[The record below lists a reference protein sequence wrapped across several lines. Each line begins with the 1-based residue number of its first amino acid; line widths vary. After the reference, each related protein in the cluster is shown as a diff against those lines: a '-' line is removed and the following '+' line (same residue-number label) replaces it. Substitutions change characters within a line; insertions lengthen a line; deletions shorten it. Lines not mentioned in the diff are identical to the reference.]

1 MDMFEVCVDI
11 GGTFTDCVVSDGAG
25 RLAEFKS
32 ATTPDDLSVGMI
44 NSLKEAATYFGLTAE
59 QFLHGTSTI
68 LHGTTVALNAF
79 LTRSGAKTALITTK
93 GFRDIIEMRLGM
105 KNITS
110 SMYNMFVPPYEPL
123 VPRQLRF
130 TVEERTLY
138 TGEVKTPLNESEL
151 REVIERLKREQ
162 IGALAICFLHSYV
175 NPDNEKRAAEIC
187 RQELDGVFVC
197 ASHEVMPLVGE
208 YARESTSIL
217 NAYVGPTVCKYF
229 AALER
234 RLEELH
240 FSGRLLIMQADAL
253 VQAVPEA
260 KKKPVYL
267 ISSGPASGPSGAV
280 CIGKLAGASNLVTID
295 MGGTSLDIG
304 FVKGGEISVTR
315 RKWIDEEMLAISMVD
330 ISTLGAGGGSLAWFD
345 PLGLLRVGPKS
356 AGAEPGPACYGKGG
370 TEAAVTDA
378 DLILGYIP
386 ADYFLGGAINLDVE
400 LARNAVSKIAERL
413 DLSVEQAA
421 HAIFSVVNHNMADA
435 ITEVTTKN
443 GHDVRD
449 FSLFS
454 FGGAGAAHAAFL
466 ADALGI
472 PEVVVPK
479 FAASFCA
486 WSMFSMDIGRDYLR
500 PHIAPVE
507 TVSLDTINSLYA
519 DMIEQAVQDFRSYG
533 VDKKDLVITK
543 YMEMRYQSQ
552 FHDVEV
558 AGIPEGALTPEGMEQ
573 VVEAF
578 HQRHEELYT
587 FSLRFYNAEV
597 RGLRILAKVV
607 RPDTAIEE
615 IAVGTEDSSA
625 AFKRERPC
633 FFDDGYV
640 VTPVYEGARLRAGNV
655 IKGPAVVEELT
666 TTVVVPNS
674 WNCHVDKYG
683 NYSIRRS

>member
-1 MDMFEVCVDI
+1 MDMFEVCVDT
-11 GGTFTDCVVSDGAG
+11 GGTFTDCVVSDGKG
-25 RLAEFKS
+25 RLREFKS
-32 ATTPDDLSVGMI
+32 ATTPGDLSIGMI
-44 NSLKEAATYFGLTAE
+44 NSLKEAAASFGLSTE
-59 QFLHGTSTI
+59 EFLRDTRTI

-93 GFRDIIEMRLGM
+93 GFRDIIEMHLGM

-110 SMYNMFVPPYEPL
+110 SMYNVFVPPYEPL
-123 VPRQLRF
+123 VPRNLRF
-130 TVEERTLY
+130 TVEERTRY
-138 TGEVKTPLNESEL
+138 TGDVMTPLSEAQL
-151 REVIERLKREQ
+151 GEVIAKLKREE
-162 IGALAICFLHSYV
+162 IGALAICFLHSYI
-175 NPDNEKRAAEIC
+175 NPDNEKKAAEIC

-208 YARESTSIL
+208 HARESTSIL
-217 NAYVGPTVCKYF
+217 NAYIGPIVSKYF
-229 AALER
+229 AALEE
-234 RLEELH
+234 RLKELH
-240 FSGRLLIMQADAL
+240 FSGQLLIMQADAL

-267 ISSGPASGPSGAV
+267 INSGPASGPSGAV
-280 CIGKLAGASNLVTID
+280 HIGKLAGTPNLVTID

-304 FVKGGEISVTR
+304 FVKGGEISLSR

-345 PLGLLRVGPKS
+345 SLGLLRVGPDS

-386 ADYFLGGAINLDVE
+386 ADYFLGGAIKLDTE
-400 LARNAVSKIAERL
+400 LARTAVGKVAERL
-413 DLSVEQAA
+413 NMSVEQAA

-454 FGGAGAAHAAFL
+454 FGGAGAVHAAFL
-466 ADALGI
+466 AEALGI
-472 PEVVVPK
+472 PEVIVPK

-500 PHIAPVE
+500 PFVAPIE
-507 TVSLDTINSLYA
+507 TVEVDVINQLYA
-519 DMIEQAVQDFRSYG
+519 DMIDQAVADFRSYG
-533 VDKKDLVITK
+533 VDKKDLAITK
-543 YMEMRYQSQ
+543 SMEMRYQAQ

-558 AGIPEGALTPEGMEQ
+558 GGIPEGALTAEDMQ
-573 VVEAF
+573 QTVEAF
-578 HQRHEELYT
+578 HRRHEDLYT

-607 RPDTAIEE
+607 RPDIPSEE
-615 IAVGTEDSSA
+615 ITIGTDDSSA
-625 AFKRERPC
+625 ALKRERPC
-633 FFDDGYV
+633 FFDGGFLM
-640 VTPVYEGARLRAGNV
+640 TPIYEGARLKAGNV
-655 IKGPAVVEELT
+655 IKGPAIVEEPT
-666 TTVVVPNS
+666 TTVVIPKS
-674 WNCHVDKYG
+674 WDCHVDKYG
-683 NYSIRRS
+683 NYSIKRS

>member
-1 MDMFEVCVDI
+1 MFEVCVDT
-11 GGTFTDCVVSDGAG
+11 GGTFTDCVVSDGKG
-25 RLAEFKS
+25 RLREFKS
-32 ATTPDDLSVGMI
+32 ATTPGDLSIGMI
-44 NSLKEAATYFGLTAE
+44 NSLKEAAASFGLSTE
-59 QFLHGTSTI
+59 EFLRDTRTI

-93 GFRDIIEMRLGM
+93 GFRDIIEMHLGM

-110 SMYNMFVPPYEPL
+110 SMYNVFVPPYEPL
-123 VPRQLRF
+123 VPRNLRF
-130 TVEERTLY
+130 TVEERTRY
-138 TGEVKTPLNESEL
+138 TGDVMTPLSEAQL
-151 REVIERLKREQ
+151 GEVIAKLKREE
-162 IGALAICFLHSYV
+162 IGALAICFLHSYI
-175 NPDNEKRAAEIC
+175 NPDNEKKAAEIC

-208 YARESTSIL
+208 HARESTSIL
-217 NAYVGPTVCKYF
+217 NAYIGPIVSKYF
-229 AALER
+229 AALEE
-234 RLEELH
+234 RLKELH
-240 FSGRLLIMQADAL
+240 FSGQLLIMQADAL

-267 ISSGPASGPSGAV
+267 INSGPASGPSGAV
-280 CIGKLAGASNLVTID
+280 HIGKLAGTPNLVTID

-304 FVKGGEISVTR
+304 FVKGGEISLSR

-345 PLGLLRVGPKS
+345 SLGLLRVGPDS

-386 ADYFLGGAINLDVE
+386 ADYFLGGAIKLDTE
-400 LARNAVSKIAERL
+400 LARTAVGKVAERL
-413 DLSVEQAA
+413 NMSVEQAA

-454 FGGAGAAHAAFL
+454 FGGAGAVHAAFL
-466 ADALGI
+466 AEALGI
-472 PEVVVPK
+472 PEVIVPK

-500 PHIAPVE
+500 PFVAPIE
-507 TVSLDTINSLYA
+507 TVEVDVINQLYA
-519 DMIEQAVQDFRSYG
+519 DMIDQAVADFRSYG
-533 VDKKDLVITK
+533 VDKKDLAITK
-543 YMEMRYQSQ
+543 SMEMRYQAQ

-558 AGIPEGALTPEGMEQ
+558 GGIPEGALTAEDMQ
-573 VVEAF
+573 QTVEAF
-578 HQRHEELYT
+578 HRRHEDLYT

-597 RGLRILAKVV
+597 RGLRILAKVA
-607 RPDTAIEE
+607 RPDIPIEE
-615 IAVGTEDSSA
+615 ITIGTDDSSA
-625 AFKRERPC
+625 ALKRERPC
-633 FFDDGYV
+633 FFDGGFLM
-640 VTPVYEGARLRAGNV
+640 TPIYEGAGLKAGNV
-655 IKGPAVVEELT
+655 IKGPAIVEEPT
-666 TTVVVPNS
+666 TTVVIPKS
-674 WNCHVDKYG
+674 WDCHVDKYG
-683 NYSIRRS
+683 NHFVKRP

>member
-1 MDMFEVCVDI
+1 MDMFEVCVDT
-11 GGTFTDCVVSDGAG
+11 GGTFTDCVVSDGKG
-25 RLAEFKS
+25 RLREFKS
-32 ATTPDDLSVGMI
+32 ATTPGDLSIGMI
-44 NSLKEAATYFGLTAE
+44 NSLKEAAASFGLSTE
-59 QFLHGTSTI
+59 EFLRDTRTI

-93 GFRDIIEMRLGM
+93 GFRDIIEMHLGM

-110 SMYNMFVPPYEPL
+110 SMYNVFVPPYEPL
-123 VPRQLRF
+123 VPRNLRF
-130 TVEERTLY
+130 TVEERTRY
-138 TGEVKTPLNESEL
+138 TGDVMTPLSEAQL
-151 REVIERLKREQ
+151 GEVIAKLKREE
-162 IGALAICFLHSYV
+162 IGALAICFLHSYI
-175 NPDNEKRAAEIC
+175 NPDNEKKAAEIC

-208 YARESTSIL
+208 HARESTSIL
-217 NAYVGPTVCKYF
+217 NAYIGPIVSKYF
-229 AALER
+229 AALEE
-234 RLEELH
+234 RLKELH
-240 FSGRLLIMQADAL
+240 FSGQLLIMQADAL

-267 ISSGPASGPSGAV
+267 INSGPASGPSGAV
-280 CIGKLAGASNLVTID
+280 HIGKLAGTPNLVTID

-304 FVKGGEISVTR
+304 FVKGGEISLSR

-345 PLGLLRVGPKS
+345 SLGLLRVGPDS

-386 ADYFLGGAINLDVE
+386 ADYFLGGAIKLDTE
-400 LARNAVSKIAERL
+400 LARTAVGKVAERL
-413 DLSVEQAA
+413 NMSVEQAA

-454 FGGAGAAHAAFL
+454 FGGAE
-466 ADALGI
+466 ALGI
-472 PEVVVPK
+472 PEVIVPK

-500 PHIAPVE
+500 PFVAPIE
-507 TVSLDTINSLYA
+507 TVEVDVINQLYA
-519 DMIEQAVQDFRSYG
+519 DMIDQAVADFRSYG
-533 VDKKDLVITK
+533 VDKKDLAITK
-543 YMEMRYQSQ
+543 SMEMRYQAQ

-558 AGIPEGALTPEGMEQ
+558 GGIPEGALTAEDMQ
-573 VVEAF
+573 QTVEAF
-578 HQRHEELYT
+578 HRRHEDLYT

-597 RGLRILAKVV
+597 RGLRILAKVA
-607 RPDTAIEE
+607 RPDIPIEE
-615 IAVGTEDSSA
+615 ITIGTDDSSA
-625 AFKRERPC
+625 ALKRERPC
-633 FFDDGYV
+633 FFDGGFLM
-640 VTPVYEGARLRAGNV
+640 TPIYEGAGLKAGNV
-655 IKGPAVVEELT
+655 IKGPAIVEEPT
-666 TTVVVPNS
+666 TTVVIPKS
-674 WNCHVDKYG
+674 WDCHVDKYG
-683 NYSIRRS
+683 NHFVKRS